1 MVQRGAL
8 GVDRPVVLALLHWLH
23 FSEQFFNIGEDLFSA
38 PAQLDQSSPQRAD
51 FTREML
57 EFLPLNVLERLHR
70 SALLLAHAGLVGG
83 FSRVDGGDLPHV
95 GDGRFLD
102 RHAVACG
109 AVVVHLDCGFHSRTG
124 ICEQA

>member
-8 GVDRPVVLALLHWLH
+8 GIDRPVVLALLHWLH

-57 EFLPLNVLERLHR
+57 ALLLLNVFKRLHR
-70 SALLLAHAGLVGG
+70 SALLVIVDAGLLSR
-83 FSRVDGGDLPHV
+83 FSRIDGGDH
-95 GDGRFLD
+95 FLT
-102 RHAVACG
+102 
-109 AVVVHLDCGFHSRTG
+109 LSLLRTVESEYG
-124 ICEQA
+124 